1 MENFFISEKIE
12 KFLEAEKLPTP
23 FLVVDL
29 DVVSENYKIL
39 KDTFL
44 NSIIYYAVKAN
55 SEPLILKRLM
65 NLGSY
70 FDIASIGELKQCF
83 SVGVSPDRI
92 SYNNPVKKLD
102 DIKNAYDL
110 GIRNFTFD
118 SKGEL
123 SKIAKMAPGSNV
135 FCRFGVRDKGALW
148 PFEGKFGCSS
158 EMLIELMVLAS
169 NEGLVPKGISFHVG
183 SQQSVSSRWTS
194 AIEESAKIFEALL
207 IEKIDV
213 KVLNIGGGFPINY
226 KSEVIGVR
234 ELSEE
239 ISAQLDCCFGSNK
252 PQVFIEPGRFIAGSA
267 GLIRSEVIL
276 VAEKEKSACERWV
289 YIDIGRFGGLA
300 ETFNEAIIY
309 PIRTKKSKAELGPVI
324 LAGPTCDGADV
335 IYKKN
340 LVDLPKNLRDGD
352 YVDFSSAGAYTS
364 SYVAAKF
371 NGLPTITEYYI

>member
-1 MENFFISEKIE
+1 MQNFFISEKIE
-12 KFLEAEKLPTP
+12 NFLKAEKIPTP

-39 KDTFL
+39 KDTFS
-44 NSIIYYAVKAN
+44 NSTIYYAVKAN
-55 SEPLILKRLM
+55 SEPRIIERLM
-65 NLGSY
+65 KLGSY
-70 FDIASIGELKQCF
+70 FDIASIGELEQCF
-83 SVGVSPDRI
+83 SVGVSPGRI
-92 SYNNPVKKLD
+92 SYNNPIKKPD

-135 FCRFGVRDKGALW
+135 FCRFGVRDRGALW

-169 NEGLVPKGISFHVG
+169 NKGLVPQGVSFHVG
-183 SQQSVSSRWTS
+183 SQQSDSSRWTA
-194 AIEESAKIFEALL
+194 AITEAAKIFEALL
-207 IEKIDV
+207 MENIDV
-213 KVLNIGGGFPINY
+213 KVLNIGGGFPIKY
-226 KSEVIGVR
+226 TSEVIGVR

-239 ISAQLDCCFGSNK
+239 IAAQLDCCFGSNK

-276 VAEKEKSACERWV
+276 VAEKEPDAHQRWV
-289 YIDIGRFGGLA
+289 YVDIGRFGGLA

-309 PIRTKKSKAELGPVI
+309 PIRANKSKAELGPVI
-324 LAGPTCDGADV
+324 LAGPTCDGAD
-335 IYKKN
+335 ILYKKN
-340 LVDLPKNLRDGD
+340 PVDLPINLRDGD
-352 YVDFSSAGAYTS
+352 YLDFLSAGAYTS
-364 SYVAAKF
+364 SYVTAKF
-371 NGLPTITEYYI
+371 NGLPAITEYYI

>member
-1 MENFFISEKIE
+1 MQNYFISEKTE
-12 KFLEAEKLPTP
+12 KFLKAEKMPTP

-29 DVVSENYKIL
+29 DVIAENYKIL
-39 KDTFL
+39 KDTFS

-55 SEPLILKRLM
+55 SEPRIIEQLM

-92 SYNNPVKKLD
+92 SYNNPVKKPG

-123 SKIAKMAPGSNV
+123 SKISKMAPGSNV
-135 FCRFGVRDKGALW
+135 FCRFGVRDRGALW
-148 PFEGKFGCSS
+148 PFDGKFGCSS

-183 SQQSVSSRWTS
+183 SQQSDALRWTT
-194 AIEESAKIFEALL
+194 AIAEAAKIFEALL
-207 IEKIDV
+207 IEKIDL
-213 KVLNIGGGFPINY
+213 KVLNIGGGFPIKY
-226 KSEVIGVR
+226 TSEVIGIR
-234 ELSEE
+234 QLSKD
-239 ISAQLDCCFGSNK
+239 ILAQIDCCFGSHK

-276 VAEKEKSACERWV
+276 VAKKGTNASERWV
-289 YIDIGRFGGLA
+289 YVDIGRFGGLA

-309 PIRTKKSKAELGPVI
+309 PLRTNKNKAELGPVI
-324 LAGPTCDGADV
+324 LAGPTCDGAD
-335 IYKKN
+335 ILYKKN
-340 LVDLPKNLRDGD
+340 LVDLPKDLRDGD
-352 YVDFSSAGAYTS
+352 FVDFLSAGAYTS

>member
-1 MENFFISEKIE
+1 MQNFFISEKIE
-12 KFLEAEKLPTP
+12 NFLKAEKLPTP

-39 KDTFL
+39 KDTFS

-55 SEPLILKRLM
+55 SEPRIIERLM
-65 NLGSY
+65 KLGSY
-70 FDIASIGELKQCF
+70 FDIASIGELEQCF
-83 SVGVSPDRI
+83 SVGVSPGRI
-92 SYNNPVKKLD
+92 SYNNPIKKPD

-135 FCRFGVRDKGALW
+135 FCRFGVRDRGALW

-169 NEGLVPKGISFHVG
+169 NKGLVPQGVSFHVG
-183 SQQSVSSRWTS
+183 SQQSDSSRWTA
-194 AIEESAKIFEALL
+194 AITEAAKIFEALL
-207 IEKIDV
+207 MENIDV
-213 KVLNIGGGFPINY
+213 KVLNIGGGFPIKY
-226 KSEVIGVR
+226 TSEVIGVR

-239 ISAQLDCCFGSNK
+239 IAAQLDCCFGSNK

-276 VAEKEKSACERWV
+276 VAEKEPDAHQRWV
-289 YIDIGRFGGLA
+289 YVDIGRFGGLA

-309 PIRTKKSKAELGPVI
+309 PIRANKSKAELGPVI
-324 LAGPTCDGADV
+324 LAGPTCDGAD
-335 IYKKN
+335 ILYKKN
-340 LVDLPKNLRDGD
+340 PVDLPINLRDGD
-352 YVDFSSAGAYTS
+352 YLDFLSAGAYTS
-364 SYVAAKF
+364 SYVTAKF
-371 NGLPTITEYYI
+371 NGLPAITEYYI

>member
-1 MENFFISEKIE
+1 MQNFFVSEKIE
-12 KFLEAEKLPTP
+12 NFLKAEKLPTP

-39 KDTFL
+39 KDTFS

-55 SEPLILKRLM
+55 SEPRIIERLM

-70 FDIASIGELKQCF
+70 FDIASIGELEQCF

-92 SYNNPVKKLD
+92 SYNNPVKKPD

-135 FCRFGVRDKGALW
+135 FCRFGVRDRGALW

-169 NEGLVPKGISFHVG
+169 NEGLVPKGVSFHVG
-183 SQQSVSSRWTS
+183 SQQSDSSRWTA
-194 AIEESAKIFEALL
+194 AIAEAAKIFDVLL
-207 IEKIDV
+207 MENIDV
-213 KVLNIGGGFPINY
+213 KVLNIGGGFPIKY

-252 PQVFIEPGRFIAGSA
+252 PQVIIEPGRFIAGSA

-276 VAEKEKSACERWV
+276 VAEKEPNAHERWV
-289 YIDIGRFGGLA
+289 YVDIGRFGGLA

-309 PIRTKKSKAELGPVI
+309 PIRASKIKAELGPVI
-324 LAGPTCDGADV
+324 LAGPTCDGAD
-335 IYKKN
+335 ILYKKN
-340 LVDLPKNLRDGD
+340 PVDLPVNLRDGD
-352 YVDFSSAGAYTS
+352 YLDFLSAGAYTS
-364 SYVAAKF
+364 SYVTAKF
-371 NGLPTITEYYI
+371 NGLPAITEYYI

>member
-1 MENFFISEKIE
+1 MQNFFISEKIE
-12 KFLEAEKLPTP
+12 NFLKAEKLPTP

-39 KDTFL
+39 KDTFS

-55 SEPLILKRLM
+55 SEPRIIERLM

-70 FDIASIGELKQCF
+70 FDIASIGELEQCF
-83 SVGVSPDRI
+83 SFGVSPDRI
-92 SYNNPVKKLD
+92 SYNNPVKKPD

-135 FCRFGVRDKGALW
+135 FCRFGVRDRGALW

-169 NEGLVPKGISFHVG
+169 NEGLVPKGVSFHVG
-183 SQQSVSSRWTS
+183 SQLSDSWRWTAS
-194 AIEESAKIFEALL
+194 IAEAAMIFEVLL
-207 IEKIDV
+207 MENIDV
-213 KVLNIGGGFPINY
+213 KVLNIGGGFPIKY
-226 KSEVIGVR
+226 KTEVIGVR

-239 ISAQLDCCFGSNK
+239 ITAQLDCCFGSNK

-276 VAEKEKSACERWV
+276 VAEKEPDAHERWV
-289 YIDIGRFGGLA
+289 YVDIGRFGGLA

-309 PIRTKKSKAELGPVI
+309 PIRTSKSKAELGPVI
-324 LAGPTCDGADV
+324 LAGPTCDGAD
-335 IYKKN
+335 ILYKKN
-340 LVDLPKNLRDGD
+340 PVDLPINLRDGD
-352 YVDFSSAGAYTS
+352 YLDFLSAGAYTS
-364 SYVAAKF
+364 SYVTAKF
-371 NGLPTITEYYI
+371 NGLPAITEYYI